1 LDKKKNYLKGEDMP
15 KKWIL
20 KFRAARTLQD
30 VHQLSSDLCHEL
42 GLDHFI
48 HLACVPQASNRFANY
63 ILSNFSDRER
73 NASAGH
79 SEGVGLLHRALE
91 DARPLVW
98 SAMADLDL
106 PVPATRLPLA
116 GGDDVLLSDGGMLGI
131 HGGDGGKVVLCFTV
145 RDGRLQDRD
154 IDRILCLL
162 QVMSPYVYTCLTA
175 PTADA
180 TLLLSERERECLKW
194 MIQGKTSWEIGKILG
209 ITERTTDFH
218 VGNILR
224 KMDCRNRSQAI
235 GKALLNGHAVRF
247 PDDLLERVV
256 CLDQTAGQSV
266 RTRPEPPPKSR

>member
-1 LDKKKNYLKGEDMP
+1 MP
-15 KKWIL
+15 SDWIARC
-20 KFRAARTLQD
+20 RAVKTLHD
-30 VHQLSSDLCHEL
+30 AHQLSTDLCHEL

-63 ILSNFSDRER
+63 ILSNFRDDKRS
-73 NASAGH
+73 ASGGPC
-79 SEGVGLLHRALE
+79 EGVGLLHRALE

-98 SAMADLDL
+98 SAMADLVL
-106 PVPATRLPLA
+106 PVPATKLPLA
-116 GGDDVLLSDGGMLGI
+116 GGDDLLLSDGGMLGI
-131 HGGDGGKVVLCFTV
+131 HGGDGGKAVLCFTV
-145 RDGRLQDRD
+145 RHGRLHDRD
-154 IDRILCLL
+154 IERILCLL

-175 PTADA
+175 PAADA
-180 TLLLSERERECLKW
+180 TRLLSERERECLTW

-256 CLDQTAGQSV
+256 CLDQPAAQSV

>member
-1 LDKKKNYLKGEDMP
+1 MLSN
-15 KKWIL
+15 WIARC
-20 KFRAARTLQD
+20 RAVGTLLD
-30 VHQLSSDLCHEL
+30 VHQLSTDLCHEL

-48 HLACVPQASNRFANY
+48 HLVCVPRTSNRFANY
-63 ILSNFSDRER
+63 ILSNFRDGER
-73 NASAGH
+73 TASGGPC
-79 SEGVGLLHRALE
+79 EGVGLLHRALE

-98 SAMADLDL
+98 SAMADLVL
-106 PVPATRLPLA
+106 PVPATKLPLA

-131 HGGDGGKVVLCFTV
+131 HGGDGGKAVLCFTV
-145 RDGRLQDRD
+145 RHGRLHDRD
-154 IDRILCLL
+154 IERILCLL

-175 PTADA
+175 PAADA
-180 TLLLSERERECLKW
+180 TRLLSERERECLTW

-256 CLDQTAGQSV
+256 CLDQPASQSV
-266 RTRPEPPPKSR
+266 RTKPTSR